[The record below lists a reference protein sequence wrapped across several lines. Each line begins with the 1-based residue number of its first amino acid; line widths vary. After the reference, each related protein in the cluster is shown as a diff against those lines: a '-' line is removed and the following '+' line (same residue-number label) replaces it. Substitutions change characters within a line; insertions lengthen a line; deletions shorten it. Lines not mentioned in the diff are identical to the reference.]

1 MKYLNKLINFI
12 LAPICKEPVFFG
24 VFAFLL
30 FFSHCLS
37 ILPENMSEMSI
48 YNVRNILIIFSGS
61 AFISWC
67 FSALVGKFALK
78 KTKCLLY
85 IVAFLLMGVDLFLFF
100 NFGTILSSWILLLV
114 KETNSAESS
123 EFISRSLMTS
133 GTLKCFAILILLSVG
148 TYWMERKIKGF
159 CLKSNWLKIVSVI
172 IVLPILVLGG
182 YLGFWSAKLVTLKSQ
197 FDIEEWR
204 AQHGNYALENTI
216 TNLFYSMS
224 YLRASGHDNEV
235 AIRTCVNASKQPAYS
250 MKQDSLNVILVIGES
265 YNKYHSPLYGY
276 YLNTTPTLCA
286 QQKSGNLFVF
296 KDAVTP
302 YNMTTFS
309 VKNMVSANRLSDNEA
324 WYSSPYFPIVFKK
337 AGFNVSMWDNQR
349 PSGADVSCFDY
360 ALGSYMYAADVV
372 PIAYNEHNTDLY
384 DYDYDMLSAF
394 LQNSKSYKDNKSV
407 HKHSLYIFHLMG
419 QHANASSRF
428 PSSDDL
434 KVFKTSDIQRTDLS
448 ESQKQIIVDYDNAT
462 HYNDYVLGTII
473 NMFKDS
479 PSLIVYLSDHGEEV
493 YDYRNF
499 AGRSHEYHK
508 KKEAIKY
515 QYDIPFMIWCSDK
528 YMQRHP
534 QQVERIKQAVNKPL
548 SSDNVPQILFN
559 LASLKTPFYK
569 SQNDVLSIDYVV
581 GNRIIQ
587 GYLDYDKSIK

>member
-1 MKYLNKLINFI
+1 MNYLNKLINFI

-67 FSALVGKFALK
+67 FSALIGRFALK

-159 CLKSNWLKIVSVI
+159 CLKSNWLKIVGVI

-250 MKQDSLNVILVIGES
+250 MEQDSLNVILVIGES

-337 AGFNVSMWDNQR
+337 AGFNVVHPTFR
-349 PSGADVSCFDY
+349 V
-360 ALGSYMYAADVV
+360 
-372 PIAYNEHNTDLY
+372 I
-384 DYDYDMLSAF
+384 
-394 LQNSKSYKDNKSV
+394 NSV
-407 HKHSLYIFHLMG
+407 
-419 QHANASSRF
+419 
-428 PSSDDL
+428 
-434 KVFKTSDIQRTDLS
+434 
-448 ESQKQIIVDYDNAT
+448 
-462 HYNDYVLGTII
+462 
-473 NMFKDS
+473 
-479 PSLIVYLSDHGEEV
+479 
-493 YDYRNF
+493 
-499 AGRSHEYHK
+499 
-508 KKEAIKY
+508 
-515 QYDIPFMIWCSDK
+515 
-528 YMQRHP
+528 
-534 QQVERIKQAVNKPL
+534 
-548 SSDNVPQILFN
+548 
-559 LASLKTPFYK
+559 
-569 SQNDVLSIDYVV
+569 
-581 GNRIIQ
+581 
-587 GYLDYDKSIK
+587 